1 MYNHT
6 VAASTEHWLSSWF
19 ITFSSRCHSSTL
31 SYQPYLFFHWVAV
44 FALSQTEMSMPTSD
58 DWYNR
63 DRRPAEVLFR
73 KNKNIRNTVQL
84 WIRLLHW
91 KAFKGRQQTGGTINI
106 NHGAMICLCTVSA
119 VHVLFSASRVRQ
131 RVTAGPRCFK
141 PCCEKCH
148 MHICLRM
155 NNEKTCN
162 YITEASWD
170 TPFTCV

>member
-1 MYNHT
+1 MLWQISVYPHCGCIHWALTVIMVYYFFLPMSQLYPFHT
-6 VAASTEHWLSSWF
+6 SLICFSTELRSLHWAKLRWACPPLMTD
-19 ITFSSRCHSSTL
+19 IT
-31 SYQPYLFFHWVAV
+31 
-44 FALSQTEMSMPTSD
+44 
-58 DWYNR
+58 
-63 DRRPAEVLFR
+63 EVLFR

-91 KAFKGRQQTGGTINI
+91 KAFKRRQQTGGTINI